1 MFHISHGRRGVACRI
16 FLASL
21 ELCKGVQVSWAMRLL
36 DSGFQRCVG
45 KCEGVCLK
53 FDLEN

>member
-21 ELCKGVQVSWAMRLL
+21 ELGKGVRVSWAMWLL